1 MKGIGSKDVRGN
13 VVGGKATVQK
23 KWRLMIQPE
32 RDSPKKL
39 LSGMTSRGVTTE
51 NGKINHALNH
61 MVIDVFR

>member
-1 MKGIGSKDVRGN
+1 
-13 VVGGKATVQK
+13 
-23 KWRLMIQPE
+23 MIQPE

-39 LSGMTSRGVTTE
+39 LSGMTGTGVTTE